1 MSSLHEKL
9 LFIQQNLNAPKTEWN
24 DYSRF
29 MYRSCESI
37 LASVKPLLKEQQLIL
52 TMSDEVEL
60 HGNRVYIKAT
70 VTISDGE
77 NSFSVEAM
85 AREPETRKGFDE
97 SQLTG
102 STSSYARK
110 YALCGLFAIDDNKE
124 VDTTQYNEPSKPQE
138 DGNPNHKEYKV
149 LIEAAQKSAN
159 LGLEEYK
166 KFYQSRLSQ
175 EQRDIIGWNAHLSF
189 KEMALA
195 KSKGVGNA
203 TEN

>member
-1 MSSLHEKL
+1 MSGLHEKL

-24 DYSRF
+24 DYSKF

-52 TMSDEVEL
+52 TMSDDVQL

-110 YALCGLFAIDDNKE
+110 YALCGLFAIDDNKD
-124 VDTTQYNEPSKPQE
+124 VDTTQYNDNEPSIPPD
-138 DGNPNHKEYKV
+138 DGNPNHKEYKT
-149 LIEAAQKSAN
+149 LMEAAQRSAN
-159 LGLEEYK
+159 LGLEKYQQFYK
-166 KFYQSRLSQ
+166 KRLSE
-175 EQRDIIGWNAHLSF
+175 EQRQIIGWNAHLSF
-189 KEMALA
+189 KEIA
-195 KSKGVGNA
+195 KSKG
-203 TEN
+203 